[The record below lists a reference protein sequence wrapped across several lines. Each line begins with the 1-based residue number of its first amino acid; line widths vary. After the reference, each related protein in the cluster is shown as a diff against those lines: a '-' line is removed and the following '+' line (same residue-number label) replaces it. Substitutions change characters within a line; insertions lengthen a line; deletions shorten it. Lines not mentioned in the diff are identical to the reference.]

1 MDHSQT
7 LNGIAAEFD
16 PEQAVTVG
24 KWFGT
29 PCLKV
34 QGKVFAA
41 LAEGDMAFK
50 LAGEAH
56 SEALQIEGAHLF
68 DPRGRGRP
76 MREWVQI
83 PAAHRST
90 WVRFARLACA
100 YVAGA
105 AQAEKDR
112 IISGL
117 VEARKR
123 ILASASLLSPAQ
135 RSEVFLGE
143 WSVKDLLAHLVGWDY
158 TNREAVQEILAG
170 QKPSFMQHYDRDW
183 RSYNARLV
191 QEYKRDDW
199 AELVALIE
207 ESHRSLIDFLE
218 RVPAEEYIRR
228 KRISSLL
235 RVEIKDEG
243 EHYSQVEGFRTRP
256 EPAAGEP

>member
-1 MDHSQT
+1 MDSSQT
-7 LNGIAAEFD
+7 LNAIATD
-16 PEQAVTVG
+16 LGPEQAVTVG
-24 KWFGT
+24 KWFGK

-34 QGKVFAA
+34 GGKVFAV
-41 LAEGDMAFK
+41 LAGDDLVFK

-56 SEALQIEGAHLF
+56 LEALQVEGARLF
-68 DPRGRGRP
+68 DPHGRGRP

-83 PAAHRST
+83 PAAQRST
-90 WVRFARLACA
+90 WIRFARLACA

-117 VEARKR
+117 VKARKR
-123 ILASASLLSPAQ
+123 ILASASLLSSAQ
-135 RSEVFLGE
+135 QSEIFLGE
-143 WSVKDLLAHLVGWDY
+143 WSVKDLLAHLAGWDY

-170 QKPSFMQHYDRDW
+170 KKPSFLQYYDRDW

-199 AELVALIE
+199 AELVALVE
-207 ESHRSLIDFLE
+207 ESHRSLIDFLQT
-218 RVPAEEYIRR
+218 VPAEAYVKR

-243 EHYSQVEGFRTRP
+243 THHRQVAQFF
-256 EPAAGEP
+256 AGKMGSGVE